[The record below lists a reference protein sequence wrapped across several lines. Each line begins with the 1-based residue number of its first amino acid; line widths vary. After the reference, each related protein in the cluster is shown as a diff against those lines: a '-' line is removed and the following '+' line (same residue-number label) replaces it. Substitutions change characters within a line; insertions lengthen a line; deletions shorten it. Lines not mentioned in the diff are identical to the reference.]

1 MYMNAT
7 TESKVLRQRGP
18 RRLALLALLLAG
30 LLACAGPAQAQ
41 EPEDLI
47 GTIPGTQ
54 MSRDEFRAR
63 AMAQLATISLAALTY
78 LEVNGKYPEEFY
90 KLRGSRA
97 WNIEV
102 NNMFKARPVQSIP
115 FEPGPSDYTSTPPL
129 GLPGNF
135 DMPTAS
141 GPPMTSHA
149 PGAEPGASQGT
160 SGLPPVDSWTF
171 SSGVGRRVDAS
182 KVSGYVPGDIF
193 YYVNEGLLQ
202 LVLFAP
208 DGSYYE
214 WVDEVPN
221 PNFRESLRLRVKKDP
236 EGTALYSA
244 QVLYFTEQI
253 LPKYYNLVQF
263 MASQPTEP
271 QQALQRTPAS
281 ERISMASKLGLEI
294 RNVLTRQ
301 PISIGMA
308 SGDFAEE
315 GGNGAPISIL
325 LGEQA
330 LSLHDLTLDPGEV
343 SAKEAGSKAS
353 GSNGRQPGGKSGD
366 KPKPRPGHGGGGRQ
380 PK

>member
-1 MYMNAT
+1 MNAT
-7 TESKVLRQRGP
+7 TKTSLK
-18 RRLALLALLLAG
+18 AAG
-30 LLACAGPAQAQ
+30 LLACALLALGLGSGPARAQA
-41 EPEDLI
+41 PEDLI
-47 GTIPGTQ
+47 GTIAGTQ

-63 AMAQLATISLAALTY
+63 AMAQLATISLAAVTY
-78 LEVNGKYPEEFY
+78 LQANGDYPAEFY
-90 KLRGSRA
+90 KLRGSAA

-102 NNMFKARPVQSIP
+102 NNMFKARPLQSIP
-115 FEPGPSDYTSTPPL
+115 FTPGPSDYTTNPPL

-135 DMPTAS
+135 DVPTAS
-141 GPPMTSHA
+141 SPPMTSPA
-149 PGAEPGASQGT
+149 PADGGAQGT

-171 SSGVGRRVDAS
+171 SNSAGRRIDPA
-182 KVSGYVPGDIF
+182 KVTGWTEGDIIYF
-193 YYVNEGLLQ
+193 VNGGLLQ

-221 PNFRESLRLRVKKDP
+221 PNYRDSLRLRAKKDP

-244 QVLYFTEQI
+244 QLLYFAENL
-253 LPKYYNLVQF
+253 LPRYYNLVQF
-263 MASQPTEP
+263 MASKETQP

-281 ERISMASKLGLEI
+281 ERIAMASALGLEM

-315 GGNGAPISIL
+315 GGGGTPLSIL

-330 LSLHDLTLDPGEV
+330 MSLRELTLDPGEV
-343 SAKEAGSKAS
+343 AAQAGAKGNNGK
-353 GSNGRQPGGKSGD
+353 GGRQPGSGKGGSGN
-366 KPKPRPGHGGGGRQ
+366 KPRPGHGGGGRQ